1 MQICT
6 QLVSH
11 KETTMPILNLTQA
24 MMNKLP
30 KCPDGKSR
38 KELCDAV
45 VKGLYVEVRTT
56 STVGSYYLRYKDFD
70 GKTCHRKLGS
80 TMDVKLIDAKE
91 RALQLKAEISN
102 GKDPKEDTLKRK
114 SIPTFAEFF
123 EDKYLPHVKQHKRT
137 WSNDEQMYKTH
148 LKSEF
153 GHLKL
158 TAIKR
163 ESAQNLHAG
172 LKQQGLTGSTC
183 DHYLKLMRHALNLAV
198 DWDIIESNQLA
209 RVKLFRE
216 CNQIERYMNDAELG
230 GLLKV
235 LHTDENRPVS
245 NLALFL
251 LATGARNNEARQS
264 KWDDIDV
271 VNRLW
276 QIPAVNSKSKKIR
289 NVPLNDAALEVLA
302 KVDTQDEFEYVFVN
316 LRSGKPYACVKKT
329 WHRLRAAAGLPK
341 LRLHDLR
348 HQYASMLVNAGRS
361 LYEVQQILGHSD
373 PKVTTRY
380 AHLAPSTL
388 QAAATAAGDKLRY
401 RAE

>member
-1 MQICT
+1 
-6 QLVSH
+6 
-11 KETTMPILNLTQA
+11 MPVQQLTQTI
-24 MMNKLP
+24 MNNLP
-30 KCPDGKSR
+30 SCPDGKSR
-38 KELCDAV
+38 IELCDTIV
-45 VKGLYVEVRTT
+45 IGLYVEVRAT
-56 STVGSYYLRYKDFD
+56 SSGIGTYYLRYKNMD
-70 GKTCHRKLGS
+70 GKTCHQKLGI
-80 TMDVKLIDAKE
+80 TTQVKLADVKE

-102 GKDPKEDTLKRK
+102 GKDPKEETLKRK
-114 SIPTFAEFF
+114 SIPTFSAFF
-123 EDKYLPHVKQHKRT
+123 EGKYLPHVKQHKRT
-137 WSNDEQMYKTH
+137 WSNDEQMYNTH
-148 LKSEF
+148 LNNVF

-163 ESAQNLHAG
+163 ESAQKFHSG

-183 DHYLKLMRHALNLAV
+183 DHYLKLIRHALNLAV
-198 DWDIIESNQLA
+198 DWDIIDSNQLA

-216 CNQIERYMNDAELG
+216 CNQIERYMNDVELAA
-230 GLLKV
+230 LLNV

-264 KWDDIDV
+264 KWVDIDV

-276 QIPAVNSKSKKIR
+276 HIPAVNSKSKKVR
-289 NVPLNDAALEVLA
+289 NIPLNDAALDVLTA
-302 KVDTQDEFEYVFVN
+302 VNTQDEFEYVFIN
-316 LRSGKPYACVKKT
+316 LSSGKPYACVKKT
-329 WHRLRAAAGLPK
+329 WHCLRANAGLPT

-373 PKVTTRY
+373 SKVTTRY

-388 QAAATAAGDKLRY
+388 QAAATAAGDKLRFVKS
-401 RAE
+401 

>member
-1 MQICT
+1 
-6 QLVSH
+6 V
-11 KETTMPILNLTQA
+11 
-24 MMNKLP
+24 
-30 KCPDGKSR
+30 
-38 KELCDAV
+38 
-45 VKGLYVEVRTT
+45 
-56 STVGSYYLRYKDFD
+56 D
-70 GKTCHRKLGS
+70 GKTRHQNLGITTEVKLA
-80 TMDVKLIDAKE
+80 DVKV

-102 GKDPKEDTLKRK
+102 GKDPKEETLKKK
-114 SIPTFAEFF
+114 SIPSFSEFF
-123 EDKYLPHVKQHKRT
+123 EDQYLPHAKQHKRT
-137 WSNDEQMYKTH
+137 WSNDEQMYNTH
-148 LKSEF
+148 LNKVF

-163 ESAQNLHAG
+163 EAAQKFHSA

-198 DWDIIESNQLA
+198 EWDIIESNQLA

-216 CNQIERYMNDAELG
+216 CNQIERYMNDTELAS
-230 GLLKV
+230 LLNV

-251 LATGARNNEARQS
+251 LATGARNNEARQA
-264 KWDDIDV
+264 KWEYIDV

-276 QIPAVNSKSKKIR
+276 RIPAVNSKSKKIR
-289 NVPLNDAALEVLA
+289 TVPLNDAALDVLA
-302 KVDTQDEFEYVFVN
+302 SVNTQDDFEYVFVN
-316 LRSGKPYACVKKT
+316 LSSGKPYACVKKT
-329 WHRLRAAAGLPK
+329 WHRLRANAGLPT

-388 QAAATAAGDKLRY
+388 QAAATAAGDKLRFVKS
-401 RAE
+401 

>member
-1 MQICT
+1 
-6 QLVSH
+6 
-11 KETTMPILNLTQA
+11 MPILQLTQPKV
-24 MMNKLP
+24 NNLP
-30 KCPDGKSR
+30 ECPVGKAR
-38 KELCDAV
+38 IELCDTV
-45 VKGLYVEVRTT
+45 VKGLYVEVRAT
-56 STVGSYYLRYKDFD
+56 SPGIGTYYLRYKNDD
-70 GKTCHRKLGS
+70 GKTCHQKLGS
-80 TMDVKLIDAKE
+80 TTEVKLTDAKE
-91 RALQLKAEISN
+91 RALQLKTEIRM
-102 GKDPKEDTLKRK
+102 GKDPKEETLKRK
-114 SIPTFAEFF
+114 SIPTFTEFF
-123 EDKYLPHVKQHKRT
+123 EDQYLPNAKQHKRT
-137 WSNDEQMYKTH
+137 WRNDDQMYKTH
-148 LKSEF
+148 LMAQF

-163 ESAQNLHAG
+163 EVVQKFHSG

-183 DHYLKLMRHALNLAV
+183 DHYLKLMRHCLNLAV

-216 CNQIERYMNDAELG
+216 CNQIERYMNDAELAR
-230 GLLKV
+230 LLEV
-235 LHTDENRPVS
+235 LHKDENRPVS

-251 LATGARNNEARQS
+251 LATGARNNEARQA

-289 NVPLNDAALEVLA
+289 NVPLNNAALDVLGN
-302 KVDTQDEFEYVFVN
+302 VNTQDEFEYVFVN

-373 PKVTTRY
+373 PKVTERY
-380 AHLAPSTL
+380 AHLTPSTL
-388 QAAATAAGDKLRY
+388 QQAANSVSLRLGS
-401 RAE
+401 RPGL

>member
-1 MQICT
+1 
-6 QLVSH
+6 
-11 KETTMPILNLTQA
+11 MPVVQLTQA
-24 MMNKLP
+24 LTQSLP
-30 KCPDGKSR
+30 KCPEDKSHI
-38 KELCDAV
+38 ELCDTA
-45 VKGLYVEVRTT
+45 VKGLYVEVRAT
-56 STVGSYYLRYKDFD
+56 SPGIGTYYLRYKDAA
-70 GKTCHRKLGS
+70 GKTCHQKLGS
-80 TMDVKLIDAKE
+80 TTEVKLTDAKE

-102 GKDPKEDTLKRK
+102 GKDPKEETLKKK

-123 EDKYLPHVKQHKRT
+123 EDKYLPFVKQHKRT
-137 WSNDEQMYKTH
+137 WSNDEQMYNTH
-148 LKSEF
+148 LKREF

-158 TAIKR
+158 SAIKR
-163 ESAQNLHAG
+163 EAVQKFHSG
-172 LKQQGLTGSTC
+172 LKQQDLTGSTC

-216 CNQIERYMNDAELG
+216 CNQIERYMNDVELAR
-230 GLLKV
+230 LLKV
-235 LHTDENRPVS
+235 LHTDDNRSVS

-251 LATGARNNEARQS
+251 LATGARSNEARQA

-276 QIPAVNSKSKKIR
+276 KIPAINSKSKKIR

-302 KVDTQDEFEYVFVN
+302 TVNTLDEFEYVFVN
-316 LRSGKPYACVKKT
+316 LISGKPYACVKKT
-329 WHRLRAAAGLPK
+329 WHRLRATAGLPK

-361 LYEVQQILGHSD
+361 LYEVQQLLGHSD

-388 QAAATAAGDKLRY
+388 QQAANSVSPRLGQPSGF
-401 RAE
+401 

>member
-1 MQICT
+1 
-6 QLVSH
+6 
-11 KETTMPILNLTQA
+11 MPIIQLTQA
-24 MMNKLP
+24 KVNSLP
-30 KCPDGKSR
+30 ECPDGKSR
-38 KELCDAV
+38 IELCDTV
-45 VKGLYVEVRTT
+45 IKGLYVEVRAT
-56 STVGSYYLRYKDFD
+56 SPGIGTYYLRYKNDD
-70 GKTCHRKLGS
+70 GKTCHQKLGS
-80 TMDVKLIDAKE
+80 TMEVKLIDAKE
-91 RALQLKAEISN
+91 RALLLKNEISN

-114 SIPTFAEFF
+114 SILTFSEFF
-123 EDKYLPHVKQHKRT
+123 EDKYLPFVKQHKRT

-148 LKSEF
+148 LKGEF

-158 TAIKR
+158 SAIKR

>member
-1 MQICT
+1 
-6 QLVSH
+6 
-11 KETTMPILNLTQA
+11 MPILQLTQA
-24 MMNKLP
+24 KVNDLP
-30 KCPDGKSR
+30 KCPDDKSR
-38 KELCDAV
+38 IELCDTV
-45 VKGLYVEVRTT
+45 VKGLYVEVRAT
-56 STVGSYYLRYKDFD
+56 SPGIGTYYLRYKNDN
-70 GKTCHRKLGS
+70 GKTCHQKLGS
-80 TMDVKLIDAKE
+80 TTEVKLTDAKE
-91 RALQLKAEISN
+91 RALQLKAEIRM
-102 GKDPKEDTLKRK
+102 GKDPKEETLKRK
-114 SIPTFAEFF
+114 SIPTFTDFF
-123 EDKYLPHVKQHKRT
+123 EGKYLPNAKQHKRT
-137 WSNDEQMYKTH
+137 WRNDEQMYKTH
-148 LKSEF
+148 LKGEF

-163 ESAQNLHAG
+163 EVVQSFHSG
-172 LKQQGLTGSTC
+172 LKQEGLTGSTC
-183 DHYLKLMRHALNLAV
+183 DHYLKLMRHCLNLAV

-216 CNQIERYMNDAELG
+216 CNQIERYMNDAELAR
-230 GLLKV
+230 LLDV
-235 LHTDENRPVS
+235 LHKDENRPVS

-251 LATGARNNEARQS
+251 LATGARNNEARQA

-276 QIPAVNSKSKKIR
+276 QIPAVNSKSKKVR

-302 KVDTQDEFEYVFVN
+302 KVNTQDEFEYVFVN

-373 PKVTTRY
+373 PKVTERY
-380 AHLAPSTL
+380 AHLTPSTL
-388 QAAATAAGDKLRY
+388 QQAANSVSVRLGSPSGL
-401 RAE
+401 

>member
-1 MQICT
+1 
-6 QLVSH
+6 
-11 KETTMPILNLTQA
+11 MPKVTLNASFIKAGLH
-24 MMNKLP
+24 
-30 KCPDGKSR
+30 CPAAKKSI
-38 KELCDAV
+38 EYCCIEV
-45 VKGLYVEVRTT
+45 PSFFVEVRAT
-56 STVGSYYLRYKDFD
+56 SPGEGTFYLRYKNLY
-70 GKTCHRKLGS
+70 GKTASKKLGK
-80 TMDVKLIDAKE
+80 TTEVKLVDAKE
-91 RALQLKAEISN
+91 RALQLKAEIRM
-102 GKDPKEDTLKRK
+102 GKDPKEETLKREA
-114 SIPTFAEFF
+114 IPTFTDFF
-123 EDKYLPHVKQHKRT
+123 EDKYLPFAKQHKRT

-148 LKSEF
+148 LKGEF

-158 TAIKR
+158 SAIKR
-163 ESAQNLHAG
+163 ESAQKFHSG

-216 CNQIERYMNDAELG
+216 CNQIERYMNDAELA

-264 KWDDIDV
+264 KWEDIDV

-289 NVPLNDAALEVLA
+289 NVPLNDAALDVLE
-302 KVDTQDEFEYVFVN
+302 KMNTQDEFEYVFVN

-329 WHRLRAAAGLPK
+329 WHRLRAAAGLPT

-388 QAAATAAGDKLRY
+388 QAAATAAGDKLRFDPS
-401 RAE
+401 

>member
-1 MQICT
+1 
-6 QLVSH
+6 
-11 KETTMPILNLTQA
+11 MPKVTLNASFIKAGLH
-24 MMNKLP
+24 
-30 KCPDGKSR
+30 CPAEKKHIEYCCIDVPSFF
-38 KELCDAV
+38 
-45 VKGLYVEVRTT
+45 VEVRAT
-56 STVGSYYLRYKDFD
+56 SPGEGTYYLRYKNLY
-70 GKTCHRKLGS
+70 GKTAYYKLGK
-80 TMDVKLIDAKE
+80 TTEVQLVDARE
-91 RALQLKAEISN
+91 RALQLKAEIRM
-102 GKDPKEDTLKRK
+102 GKDPKEEILKRNAML
-114 SIPTFAEFF
+114 TFSEFF
-123 EDKYLPHVKQHKRT
+123 EGNYLPYVKQHKRT

-148 LKSEF
+148 LRGKF

-163 ESAQNLHAG
+163 EAVQKFHSG

-216 CNQIERYMNDAELG
+216 CNQIERYMNDAELA

-235 LHTDENRPVS
+235 LHTDENRSVS

-251 LATGARNNEARQS
+251 LATGARNNEARQA
-264 KWDDIDV
+264 KWQDIDV
-271 VNRLW
+271 VKRLW
-276 QIPAVNSKSKKIR
+276 HIPAAVSKSKKVR
-289 NVPLNDAALEVLA
+289 NVPLNDAALDVLA
-302 KVDTQDEFEYVFVN
+302 SVNTQGEFAFVFVN
-316 LRSGKPYACVKKT
+316 RGTGKPYVCIKKAWT
-329 WHRLRAAAGLPK
+329 RLRAAAGLPK

-348 HQYASMLVNAGRS
+348 HQYASLMVNSGRS

>member
-1 MQICT
+1 
-6 QLVSH
+6 
-11 KETTMPILNLTQA
+11 MPILQLTQA
-24 MMNKLP
+24 KVNSLP
-30 KCPDGKSR
+30 GCPDGKSR
-38 KELCDAV
+38 IELCDTV
-45 VKGLYVEVRTT
+45 IKGLYVEVRAT
-56 STVGSYYLRYKDFD
+56 SPGIGTYYLRYKNDD
-70 GKTCHRKLGS
+70 GKTCHQKLGS
-80 TMDVKLIDAKE
+80 TTEVKLVDAKE
-91 RALQLKAEISN
+91 RALQLKADISN

-114 SIPTFAEFF
+114 AIPTFSEFF
-123 EDKYLPHVKQHKRT
+123 EGKYLPNAKQHKRT

-148 LKSEF
+148 LKGEF
-153 GHLKL
+153 GQLKL

-163 ESAQNLHAG
+163 ETVQKFHSG

-183 DHYLKLMRHALNLAV
+183 DHYLKLMRHCLNLAV

-216 CNQIERYMNDAELG
+216 CNQIERYMNDAELAS
-230 GLLKV
+230 LLKV
-235 LHTDENRPVS
+235 LHTDENRSVA

-251 LATGARNNEARQS
+251 LATGARNNEARQA

-271 VNRLW
+271 VSRLW

-302 KVDTQDEFEYVFVN
+302 KVNTQDEFEYVFVN

-348 HQYASMLVNAGRS
+348 HQFASMLVNAGRS

-373 PKVTTRY
+373 PKVTERY
-380 AHLAPSTL
+380 AHLTPSTL
-388 QAAATAAGDKLRY
+388 QQAANSVSLRLG
-401 RAE
+401 RSSVI

>member
-1 MQICT
+1 
-6 QLVSH
+6 
-11 KETTMPILNLTQA
+11 MPIIQLTQA
-24 MMNKLP
+24 KVNSLP
-30 KCPDGKSR
+30 ECPDGKSR
-38 KELCDAV
+38 IELCDTV
-45 VKGLYVEVRTT
+45 IKGLYVEVRAT
-56 STVGSYYLRYKDFD
+56 SPGIGTYYLRYKNDD
-70 GKTCHRKLGS
+70 GKTCHQKLGS
-80 TMDVKLIDAKE
+80 TMEVKLIDAKE
-91 RALQLKAEISN
+91 RALLLKNEISN

-114 SIPTFAEFF
+114 SILTFSEFF
-123 EDKYLPHVKQHKRT
+123 EDKYLPFAKQHKRT

-148 LKSEF
+148 LKGEF

-158 TAIKR
+158 SAIKR
-163 ESAQNLHAG
+163 ESAQKFHSG

-401 RAE
+401 RTE

>member
-1 MQICT
+1 
-6 QLVSH
+6 
-11 KETTMPILNLTQA
+11 MPVQQLTQTI
-24 MMNKLP
+24 MNNLP
-30 KCPDGKSR
+30 RCPDGKSR
-38 KELCDAV
+38 IELCDTIV
-45 VKGLYVEVRTT
+45 IGLYVEVRAT
-56 STVGSYYLRYKDFD
+56 SSGIGTYYLRYKNED
-70 GKTCHRKLGS
+70 GKTCHQKLGI
-80 TMDVKLIDAKE
+80 TTQVKLADVKE

-102 GKDPKEDTLKRK
+102 GKDPKEETLKRK
-114 SIPTFAEFF
+114 SIPTFSAFF
-123 EDKYLPHVKQHKRT
+123 EDKYLPFAKQHKRT
-137 WSNDEQMYKTH
+137 WSNDEQMYNTH
-148 LKSEF
+148 LNEVF

-163 ESAQNLHAG
+163 EAAQKFHSG

-216 CNQIERYMNDAELG
+216 CNQIERYMNDTELAS
-230 GLLKV
+230 LLNV

-251 LATGARNNEARQS
+251 LATGARNNEARQA
-264 KWDDIDV
+264 KWEYIDV

-276 QIPAVNSKSKKIR
+276 RIPAVNSKSKKIR
-289 NVPLNDAALEVLA
+289 TVPLNDAALDVLA
-302 KVDTQDEFEYVFVN
+302 SVNTQDDFEYVFVN
-316 LRSGKPYACVKKT
+316 LSSGKPYACVKKT
-329 WHRLRAAAGLPK
+329 WHRLRANAGLPT

-388 QAAATAAGDKLRY
+388 QAAATAAGDKLRFVKS
-401 RAE
+401 

>member
-1 MQICT
+1 
-6 QLVSH
+6 
-11 KETTMPILNLTQA
+11 MPILQLTQA
-24 MMNKLP
+24 KVNDLP
-30 KCPDGKSR
+30 GCPVGKAR
-38 KELCDAV
+38 IELCDTA
-45 VKGLYVEVRTT
+45 VKGLYVEVRVT
-56 STVGSYYLRYKDFD
+56 STIGTYYLRYKDID

-80 TMDVKLIDAKE
+80 TMEVQLVDAKE
-91 RALQLKAEISN
+91 RALQLKAEIRM
-102 GKDPKEDTLKRK
+102 GKDPKEETLKRK
-114 SIPTFAEFF
+114 AIPIFSEFF
-123 EDKYLPHVKQHKRT
+123 EVTYLPHAKQHKRT

-148 LKSEF
+148 LKGEF

-163 ESAQNLHAG
+163 EAVQKFHSG

-183 DHYLKLMRHALNLAV
+183 DHYLKLMRHCLNLAV

-216 CNQIERYMNDAELG
+216 CNQIERYMNDVELA

-235 LHTDENRPVS
+235 LHTDENRSVS

-251 LATGARNNEARQS
+251 LATGARNNEARQA

-271 VNRLW
+271 ESRLW
-276 QIPAVNSKSKKIR
+276 QIPAVNSKSKKVR
-289 NVPLNDAALEVLA
+289 NVPLNDAALDVLA
-302 KVDTQDEFEYVFVN
+302 KVNTQDEFEYVFVN
-316 LRSGKPYACVKKT
+316 PKTGKPYACVKKT

-348 HQYASMLVNAGRS
+348 HQYASMLVNVGRS

-388 QAAATAAGDKLRY
+388 QHAANSVSLRLG
-401 RAE
+401 RPSIT